1 MRGLTID
8 PVQYPDY
15 DPRVATTPLDE
26 RELDELDTLLAQLPA
41 EAAMNA
47 EAMDGYLTALLVGP
61 WPRVPP
67 SARWMPVVW
76 GGDGEGHAPF
86 ASGKQRKRVVV
97 LLLRHLHA
105 LDRVLRESP
114 DDWEP
119 VLSVA
124 EQGEAEIVD
133 AEDWCAGFLA
143 AVPLDPD
150 GWAPLFE
157 GPTLAPLVRLGA
169 EDGDA
174 PADAAERDELSRAA
188 VEAVLALAQAR
199 PAR

>member
-1 MRGLTID
+1 MTIRS
-8 PVQYPDY
+8 VQYPDY
-15 DPRVATTPLDE
+15 DPRVANTPLDE

-41 EAAMNA
+41 EGAMNV

-61 WPRVPP
+61 WPQVPP
-67 SARWMPVVW
+67 SARWMPAVW
-76 GGDGEGHAPF
+76 GGDGEGNAPF
-86 ASGKQRKRVVV
+86 ASAKQRKRVVL
-97 LLLRHLHA
+97 LLLRHLHG
-105 LDRVLRESP
+105 LDRVLRELP

-124 EQGEAEIVD
+124 EVQGEEIVD

-143 AVPLDPD
+143 AVPLDEPA
-150 GWAPLFE
+150 WAPRFE
-157 GPTLAPLVRLGA
+157 GPALRPLVRLGA

-188 VEAVLALAQAR
+188 VDAVLALAEAR
-199 PAR
+199 RR